1 MKKIIFILSGV
12 INAMVLGAILATV
25 LNGYGPELD
34 AKEVECMAK
43 NIYYES
49 RSEPIEGQIAV
60 AQVTLNRVAHSN
72 WPNDICS
79 VVYEPKQFSWTWLEK
94 DQTPNDPIAYK
105 RAAVVARDVMI
116 GNVVDPTHGA
126 VFYHATYVNPDWN
139 QYMEVSKVIG
149 AHIFYVWD
157 GQWVKKQK
165 QEK

>member
-72 WPNDICS
+72 WPNNICD

-94 DQTPNDPIAYK
+94 DQTPNDPISYK
-105 RAAVVARDVMI
+105 RAVVVARDVMI
-116 GNVVDPTHGA
+116 GNVVDPTQGA
-126 VFYHATYVNPDWN
+126 VFYHAAYVNPDWN
-139 QYMEVSKVIG
+139 KYMEVSKVIG

-157 GQWVKKQK
+157 GNWVKKNKKAQ
-165 QEK
+165 